1 MKNYEDIRNAIIEA
15 NLSEQELR
23 DLNAMIVTSLN
34 MKRRAERELKI
45 NAAKSSLQV
54 GMEVMVNHAR
64 VYGQTFIL
72 TDIRRTKAS
81 VQLKTDRFTSYN
93 VPLSLVEAI

>member
-34 MKRRAERELKI
+34 MKRRAERELK
-45 NAAKSSLQV
+45 NKAAKSSLRV
-54 GMEVMVNHAR
+54 GMEVMINHAR
-64 VYGQTFIL
+64 VYGQKFIV

-81 VQLKTDRFTSYN
+81 VKSTTDEFVSYN
-93 VPLSLVEAI
+93 VPLSLLQSI